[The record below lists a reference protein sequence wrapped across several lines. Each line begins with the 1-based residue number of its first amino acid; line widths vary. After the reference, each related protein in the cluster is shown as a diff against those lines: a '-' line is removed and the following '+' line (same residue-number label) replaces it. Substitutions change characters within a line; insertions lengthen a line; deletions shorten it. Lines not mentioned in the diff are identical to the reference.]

1 MNQRMRMIVKLL
13 LLGYVFAASLAS
25 ADDRHP
31 ALDSKYYLSL
41 GGYFASR
48 AFKASAEG
56 SITPSSPTQYVDF
69 ESDLEV
75 DDSPELVVAEFRWQF
90 AEKWN
95 LGLQYFN
102 STREGEHTLDGTVE
116 WEDVTYEIGARVAAE
131 TSVDITRVVISR
143 HFRQKGGHDFR
154 LTGGIHWLD
163 ISAQIEG
170 EATLDDGS
178 TAFTTSRAS
187 ASFPIPNVGA
197 LYQYSPSQKWLF
209 SARVDWFSASIGEY
223 SGGIWNTNVIANY
236 QIAKHVGV
244 GLGYQFFQ
252 IDGTLNEDRW
262 KGDVKIRFSGP
273 TFQVSGFW

>member
-1 MNQRMRMIVKLL
+1 MKILAKTA
-13 LLGYVFAASLAS
+13 LLGCLLTVSFAS

-31 ALDSKYYLSL
+31 ALDSKYYVSV
-41 GGYFASR
+41 GGFFASR

-56 SITPSSPTQYVDF
+56 SITPVVPTPHVDF

-102 STREGEHTLDGTVE
+102 STRNGVHTLEGSIE
-116 WEDVTYEIGARVAAE
+116 WEGVTYEVGAMVAAK
-131 TSVDITRVVISR
+131 TSVNITRIVLSR
-143 HFRQKGGHDFR
+143 HFRQKEGHDFR
-154 LTGGIHWLD
+154 LTGGLHLLD
-163 ISAQIEG
+163 ISAQIQG

-178 TAFTTSRAS
+178 TKFATSKAS
-187 ASFPIPNVGA
+187 TSLPIPNVGV

-209 SARVDWFSASIGEY
+209 SARVDWFSASICDY
-223 SGGIWNTNVIANY
+223 SGGIWNTNVSANY
-236 QIAKHVGV
+236 QLAEHFGV

-252 IDGTLNEDRW
+252 IDGTLTDDRW
-262 KGDVKIRFSGP
+262 KGDLKIRFSGP